1 MSISRAPNCDS
12 MRQCRGFARLHVK
25 GAFTMVVAR
34 KVEPNKGERRNVEMA
49 CNVAFVT
56 QERIAGDI

>member
-1 MSISRAPNCDS
+1 

-49 CNVAFVT
+49 RNVAFVT

>member
-1 MSISRAPNCDS
+1 
-12 MRQCRGFARLHVK
+12 
-25 GAFTMVVAR
+25 MVVAR

-49 CNVAFVT
+49 RNVAFVT